1 MHMRLYFIGA
11 CTAVMGAFLGYM
23 NGSIDI
29 IATGLL
35 AAVLFGALGKVVHL
49 LERLDNHL
57 GSLRE
62 ERRTSPTRL
71 ALVPEE
77 YLFSGQS
84 GIRSAKGSAAPGSR
98 ERPH

>member
-1 MHMRLYFIGA
+1 MHMLLYMIGA
-11 CTAVMGAFLGYM
+11 STAVVGAFMGYQA
-23 NGSIDI
+23 GSLDI

-35 AAVLFGALGKVVHL
+35 SAVLFGALGKVVHL
-49 LERLDNHL
+49 LERLDHHL

-62 ERRTSPTRL
+62 ERRTSPTRI

-77 YLFSGQS
+77 YMGSVRSGT
-84 GIRSAKGSAAPGSR
+84 RALKGNAAPGSR